1 MDVTRIEL
9 DTAEHHD
16 RLAPDWLRW
25 LGAIG
30 WRILVTLALGAF
42 LVLIAAALSTTTVA
56 VIVSIL
62 IAAACSPY
70 IQRLRARG
78 WSRSKAAAAGTLAA
92 AGVILGAVVLIALA
106 VVPYIV
112 EVLQAVQGAIA
123 NLQRVLTETGLP
135 PEIAA
140 IVGDIVTGLQT
151 WLSAQTS
158 GLTDAAATLGTI
170 GVLSLFTVFFLLQDG
185 DKAWAWLIRPARE
198 WRRARLEQAG
208 HDTLLQVG
216 GYLRG
221 SSVNAAVDAVTD
233 FAFLLVLGVPLAGP
247 LAVLVFFA
255 GFVPYV
261 GNFLATLTLI
271 LLAFASGGPVVV
283 LALIA
288 LIAATNV
295 IKHRRLSPLIF
306 GKTVNLH
313 PAVILVALPT
323 GLALAGV
330 VGLFLAVPVA
340 AFLPAV
346 WGAAAS
352 VLNEDPDEQ
361 TARVPGALEVPAWLD
376 RLAQWS
382 WRVLIVLG
390 LTWLAIGAAAAVP
403 LVVGPMTVAIIL
415 AATLIPAVDSLMR
428 RGWTRG
434 QASIVVAVVA
444 WAVVVV
450 FTVLSVIV
458 LANQG
463 AAMVATSEQGSS
475 ALAGVDW
482 PSAIAAGFGGGIL
495 QTIREVL
502 TGLAALFV
510 GLVLSAVL
518 SFFVLRDG
526 SRGWAALTRGLP
538 GWRHDIVDRAGSRAV
553 EILGGYMI
561 STGVLSAFGAGT
573 QFVIMVV
580 LGLPLAAPVAV
591 LSFFLGFIPYIGSF
605 LATGVALLITI
616 AVGDTSDIVIM
627 VIWTVV
633 FNIVQGSIIAPLV
646 YGKAV
651 SLHPAIVLLAIPAGG
666 QLAGVVGMFLAVPVL
681 GVISASWRS
690 ILQVLGDRPPS
701 PEVAP
706 DADASAITLSGATV
720 PGPEAEAIVP
730 SS

>member
-1 MDVTRIEL
+1 MDATRL
-9 DTAEHHD
+9 DPGAGPHD
-16 RLAPDWLRW
+16 ELAPDWLRW

-42 LVLIAAALSTTTVA
+42 LVAIAVALSTTTVS

-62 IAAACSPY
+62 VAAAMSPY
-70 IQRLRARG
+70 IQHMRARG
-78 WSRSKAAAAGTLAA
+78 WSRSKAAAVGT
-92 AGVILGAVVLIALA
+92 LGAVGLIVAALILIALA
-106 VVPYIV
+106 IVPYMVQIA
-112 EVLQAVQGAIA
+112 QAVQQAIA
-123 NLQRVLTETGLP
+123 QLQSALTDTALP
-135 PEIAA
+135 PEIAGVIA
-140 IVGDIVTGLQT
+140 SIATGLQT
-151 WLSAQTS
+151 WLSAETS
-158 GLTDAAATLGTI
+158 AITGSLATLGTI
-170 GVLSLFTVFFLLQDG
+170 GVLSLFTLFFLLQDG
-185 DKAWAWLIRPARE
+185 DKAWAWIVRPAST
-198 WRRARLEQAG
+198 WRRATLEEAG
-208 HDTLLQVG
+208 HETLLQVG

-221 SSVNAAVDAVTD
+221 SSVNAAVDGLTD
-233 FAFLLVLGVPLAGP
+233 FVFLTILSVPLAGP

-261 GNFLATLTLI
+261 GNFLATLTLV
-271 LLAFASGGPVVV
+271 LLTYASGGLVDVVV
-283 LALIA
+283 LLGLIGV
-288 LIAATNV
+288 TNV
-295 IKHRRLSPLIF
+295 IKRRRLSPLIF

-313 PAVILVALPT
+313 PAVILIALPT
-323 GLALAGV
+323 GLALGGV

-352 VLNEDPDEQ
+352 VLNDGPEEASD
-361 TARVPGALEVPAWLD
+361 RVPGAQEVPAWLD

-382 WRVLIVLG
+382 WRLLIVLG
-390 LTWLAIGAAAAVP
+390 LGWLAIEAAAAVP
-403 LVVGPMTVAIIL
+403 LVVGPLTVAIIL
-415 AATLIPAVDSLMR
+415 AATLLPAVRILMH

-434 QASIVVAVVA
+434 RASIVVTVVA

-458 LANQG
+458 LAKQG
-463 AAMVATSEQGSS
+463 AAIVATSTQGSS
-475 ALAGVDW
+475 VLAGVDW
-482 PSAIAAGFGGGIL
+482 PSAIASGFGGGIL
-495 QTIREVL
+495 ATIRDVL
-502 TGLAALFV
+502 TGLTALFV

-526 SRGWAALTRGLP
+526 SRGWAALTRSLP
-538 GWRHDIVDRAGSRAV
+538 GWRHDIVDRAGTRAV

-561 STGVLSAFGAGT
+561 STGVLSAFGAAT
-573 QFVIMVV
+573 QFVIMVL

-616 AVGDTSDIVIM
+616 AVGSTTDILVM
-627 VIWTVV
+627 VGWTVV

-681 GVISASWRS
+681 GLIAASWRS
-690 ILQVLGDRPPS
+690 VLQVLGDTPPTPS
-701 PEVAP
+701 VATDSGSSDPPESVP
-706 DADASAITLSGATV
+706 STSGL
-720 PGPEAEAIVP
+720 GPEAAAP
-730 SS
+730 TS

>member
-1 MDVTRIEL
+1 VDATRL
-9 DTAEHHD
+9 DPEAGTHD
-16 RLAPDWLRW
+16 ALAPDWLRW

-30 WRILVTLALGAF
+30 WRILVSLALGAF
-42 LVLIAAALSTTTVA
+42 LVAIAVALSTTTVS

-62 IAAACSPY
+62 VAAAVSPY
-70 IQRLRARG
+70 IQNMRARG
-78 WSRSKAAAAGTLAA
+78 WSRSKAAAAGTVGAV
-92 AGVILGAVVLIALA
+92 GIILGALILIALA
-106 VVPYIV
+106 IVPYVVQI
-112 EVLQAVQGAIA
+112 LQAVQQAIIR
-123 NLQRVLTETGLP
+123 LQAAMTDSGLP
-135 PEIAA
+135 PEIAGLL
-140 IVGDIVTGLQT
+140 GDIVTELQT
-151 WLSAQTS
+151 WLSAETS
-158 GLTDAAATLGTI
+158 AITGNLATLGTI
-170 GVLSLFTVFFLLQDG
+170 GVLSLFTLFFLLQDG
-185 DKAWAWLIRPARE
+185 DKAWAWLVRPASA
-198 WRRARLEQAG
+198 WRRATLEKAG

-221 SSVNAAVDAVTD
+221 SSVNAAVDALTD
-233 FAFLLVLGVPLAGP
+233 FLFLLILGVPLAGP

-261 GNFLATLTLI
+261 GNFLATLTLV
-271 LLAFASGGPVVV
+271 LLTFASGGIVSVII
-283 LALIA
+283 LLGLIA
-288 LIAATNV
+288 ITNV

-313 PAVILVALPT
+313 PAVILIALPT
-323 GLALAGV
+323 GLALGGV

-340 AFLPAV
+340 AFLPAI

-352 VLNEDPDEQ
+352 VLNEDPEEGTD
-361 TARVPGALEVPAWLD
+361 RVPGAQEVPAWLD

-382 WRVLIVLG
+382 WRLLIVLG
-390 LTWLAIGAAAAVP
+390 LGWIAIEAAATVP

-415 AATLIPAVDSLMR
+415 AATLLPAVRILMR

-458 LANQG
+458 LAKQG
-463 AAMVATSEQGSS
+463 TEIVTTSTKGSS

-482 PSAIAAGFGGGIL
+482 PSAIASGFGGGIL
-495 QTIREVL
+495 ATIQDVL
-502 TGLAALFV
+502 TGLAGLFV

-526 SRGWAALTRGLP
+526 SRGWVRLTRGLS
-538 GWRHDIVDRAGSRAV
+538 GWRHDIVDRAGTRAV

-616 AVGDTSDIVIM
+616 AVGSTTDILVMIG
-627 VIWTVV
+627 WTVV

-666 QLAGVVGMFLAVPVL
+666 QLAGVVGMFLAVPLL
-681 GVISASWRS
+681 GLIAASWRS
-690 ILQVLGDRPPS
+690 VLQVLGDRPPTPS
-701 PEVAP
+701 VAT
-706 DADASAITLSGATV
+706 DSDASD
-720 PGPEAEAIVP
+720 PPESIPSTTGFESEAAAP
-730 SS
+730 TS

>member
-1 MDVTRIEL
+1 VDVTRL
-9 DTAEHHD
+9 DGAAGRPD
-16 RLAPDWLRW
+16 PLAPDWLRW

-30 WRILVTLALGAF
+30 WRVLVTLALGAL
-42 LVLIAAALSTTTVA
+42 LVAIAVALSTTTVS

-62 IAAACSPY
+62 VAAAVSPY
-70 IQRLRARG
+70 ILNMRARG
-78 WSRSKAAAAGTLAA
+78 WSRSKAAAVGTLGAT
-92 AGVILGAVVLIALA
+92 GVIVGALVLIAVA

-112 EVLQAVQGAIA
+112 EVLQAVQQAIGR
-123 NLQRVLTETGLP
+123 LQVAATDSGLP
-135 PEIAA
+135 PEIATLA
-140 IVGDIVTGLQT
+140 GQIASGLQS
-151 WLSAQTS
+151 WLSTETS
-158 GLTDAAATLGTI
+158 AITGAAATLGTI
-170 GVLSLFTVFFLLQDG
+170 GMLALFTLFFLLQDG
-185 DKAWAWLIRPARE
+185 DKAWEWLLRPASQ
-198 WRRARLEQAG
+198 WRRATLEEAG

-221 SSVNAAVDAVTD
+221 SSVNAAVDALTD
-233 FAFLLVLGVPLAGP
+233 FVFLFVLGVPLAGP

-261 GNFLATLTLI
+261 GNFLATLTLV

-283 LALIA
+283 LILLGLIGV
-288 LIAATNV
+288 TNV

-313 PAVILVALPT
+313 PAVILLALPT
-323 GLALAGV
+323 GLALGGM

-352 VLNEDPDEQ
+352 VLNEGPEQ
-361 TARVPGALEVPAWLD
+361 ASDGESAAQTVPAWLD

-382 WRVLIVLG
+382 WRLLIVLG
-390 LTWLAIGAAAAVP
+390 LGWLAIEIAASVP
-403 LVVGPMTVAIIL
+403 LVVGPMTVAVIL
-415 AATLIPAVDSLMR
+415 AATLLPAVRNLMR

-434 QASIVVAVVA
+434 RASIVVAVTA

-450 FTVLSVIV
+450 FTVVSVIV
-458 LANQG
+458 LAKQG
-463 AAMVATSEQGSS
+463 AEIVTTSEKGSS
-475 ALAGVDW
+475 ALGGVDW
-482 PSAIAAGFGGGIL
+482 PTAIASGVGDGIL
-495 QTIREVL
+495 QSIQEVVTAL
-502 TGLAALFV
+502 TALFV
-510 GLVLSAVL
+510 GIVLSAVL

-526 SRGWAALTRGLP
+526 SRGWGALTHGLP

-573 QFVIMVV
+573 QFLIMVV

-616 AVGDTSDIVIM
+616 AAGSNTDILIM
-627 VIWTVV
+627 LIWTVV
-633 FNIVQGSIIAPLV
+633 FNIVQGSVIAPLL

-681 GVISASWRS
+681 GVISASWRAV
-690 ILQVLGDRPPS
+690 LQVLGERPPTPS
-701 PEVAP
+701 VALDGDP
-706 DADASAITLSGATV
+706 AGPPGSEPGH
-720 PGPEAEAIVP
+720 PGPEPQALTP
-730 SS
+730 ST

>member
-1 MDVTRIEL
+1 MDATRL
-9 DTAEHHD
+9 DPEAGTHD
-16 RLAPDWLRW
+16 ALAPDWLRW

-30 WRILVTLALGAF
+30 WRILVSLALGAF
-42 LVLIAAALSTTTVA
+42 LVAIAVALSTTTVS

-62 IAAACSPY
+62 VAAAVSPY
-70 IQRLRARG
+70 IQNMRARG
-78 WSRSKAAAAGTLAA
+78 WSRSKAAAAGTVGAV
-92 AGVILGAVVLIALA
+92 GVIVGALILIALA
-106 VVPYIV
+106 IVPYVVQI
-112 EVLQAVQGAIA
+112 LQAVQ
-123 NLQRVLTETGLP
+123 Q
-135 PEIAA
+135 A
-140 IVGDIVTGLQT
+140 IVRLQT
-151 WLSAQTS
+151 VMTDSAT
-158 GLTDAAATLGTI
+158 
-170 GVLSLFTVFFLLQDG
+170 
-185 DKAWAWLIRPARE
+185 PARDR
-198 WRRARLEQAG
+198 WPRRRHRDRAPDVAVDRDISHHRFPRDCSGRSACCRCSPSSSCSRTATRPGRGSSGRQASGAARRSQKAG

-221 SSVNAAVDAVTD
+221 SSVNAAVDALTD
-233 FAFLLVLGVPLAGP
+233 FVFLLILGVPLAGP

-261 GNFLATLTLI
+261 GNFLATLTLV
-271 LLAFASGGPVVV
+271 LLTFASGGIVAV
-283 LALIA
+283 LVLLGLIG
-288 LIAATNV
+288 ITNV

-313 PAVILVALPT
+313 PAVILIALPT
-323 GLALAGV
+323 GLALGGV

-340 AFLPAV
+340 AFLPAI

-352 VLNEDPDEQ
+352 VLNEGPEQGSDRAPDAQ
-361 TARVPGALEVPAWLD
+361 EVPAWLD

-382 WRVLIVLG
+382 WRLLIVLG
-390 LTWLAIGAAAAVP
+390 LGWLAIEAAATVP

-415 AATLIPAVDSLMR
+415 AATLLPAVRSLMR

-434 QASIVVAVVA
+434 QASIVVTVVA

-450 FTVLSVIV
+450 FTVLSIVV
-458 LANQG
+458 LAKQG
-463 AAMVATSEQGSS
+463 TEIVTTSTKGSS

-482 PSAIAAGFGGGIL
+482 PSAIASGFGGGIL
-495 QTIREVL
+495 ATINDVL
-502 TGLAALFV
+502 TGLVGLFV

-526 SRGWAALTRGLP
+526 SRGWVRLTRGLS
-538 GWRHDIVDRAGSRAV
+538 GWRHDIVDRAGTRAV

-605 LATGVALLITI
+605 LATGVAFLITI
-616 AVGDTSDIVIM
+616 AVGSPADIVIM
-627 VIWTVV
+627 LVWTVV

-666 QLAGVVGMFLAVPVL
+666 ELAGVVGMFLAVPLL
-681 GVISASWRS
+681 GLIAASWRS
-690 ILQVLGDRPPS
+690 VLQVLGDRPPTPS
-701 PEVAP
+701 VATGS
-706 DADASAITLSGATV
+706 DASDPPESV
-720 PGPEAEAIVP
+720 PSTTGFEPEAAAP
-730 SS
+730 TG

>member
-1 MDVTRIEL
+1 VDATPL
-9 DTAEHHD
+9 DPEAGSHD
-16 RLAPDWLRW
+16 ALAPDWLRW

-42 LVLIAAALSTTTVA
+42 LVAIGVALSTTTVS

-62 IAAACSPY
+62 VAAACSPY
-70 IQRLRARG
+70 IQHMRARG
-78 WSRSKAAAAGTLAA
+78 WSRSKAAAVGT
-92 AGVILGAVVLIALA
+92 LGAVGVIVGALVLIALA
-106 VVPYIV
+106 VVPYLVQIG
-112 EVLQAVQGAIA
+112 QAVNDAIA
-123 NLQRVLTETGLP
+123 HLQTVLTNSALP
-135 PEIAA
+135 PDLAGVVAEIA
-140 IVGDIVTGLQT
+140 TGLQT
-151 WLSAQTS
+151 WLSNETS
-158 GLTDAAATLGTI
+158 AIASALATLGTI
-170 GVLSLFTVFFLLQDG
+170 GMLSLFTLYFLLQDG
-185 DKAWAWLIRPARE
+185 DKAWVWLLRPASE
-198 WRRARLEQAG
+198 WRRATLEDAG

-221 SSVNAAVDAVTD
+221 SSVNAAVDAMTD
-233 FAFLLVLGVPLAGP
+233 FVFLLVLGVPLAGP

-261 GNFLATLTLI
+261 GNFLATLTLV

-283 LALIA
+283 IVLLGLIGV
-288 LIAATNV
+288 TNV

-313 PAVILVALPT
+313 PAVILIALPT
-323 GLALAGV
+323 GLALGGM

-352 VLNEDPDEQ
+352 VLNEGPEQ
-361 TARVPGALEVPAWLD
+361 VSDGRPGAQAVPTWLD

-382 WRVLIVLG
+382 WRLLIVLG
-390 LTWLAIGAAAAVP
+390 LAWLAIEAAAAVP

-415 AATLIPAVDSLMR
+415 AATLLPAVGSLTR

-434 QASIVVAVVA
+434 RASIVVAVTA

-458 LANQG
+458 LAKQG
-463 AAMVATSEQGSS
+463 TAIVTTSTKGSS
-475 ALAGVDW
+475 VLAGVDW
-482 PSAIAAGFGGGIL
+482 PSAIASGFGGGIL
-495 QTIREVL
+495 ATIQGVL
-502 TGLAALFV
+502 TGLTALFV

-526 SRGWAALTRGLP
+526 SRGWAALTRSLP
-538 GWRHDIVDRAGSRAV
+538 GWRHDIVDRAGTRAV

-573 QFVIMVV
+573 QFVIMVI

-616 AVGDTSDIVIM
+616 AVGSTTDIVIM
-627 VIWTVV
+627 LVWTVV

-681 GVISASWRS
+681 GLIAASWRS
-690 ILQVLGDRPPS
+690 VLQVLGDRPPTPSTATDSESSDRPTSEIS
-701 PEVAP
+701 PAGLEPQA
-706 DADASAITLSGATV
+706 ADPRA
-720 PGPEAEAIVP
+720 
-730 SS
+730 

>member
-1 MDVTRIEL
+1 MDATRL
-9 DTAEHHD
+9 DPGAGSHGE
-16 RLAPDWLRW
+16 LAPDWLRW

-30 WRILVTLALGAF
+30 WRVLVTLALGAF
-42 LVLIAAALSTTTVA
+42 LLAIAVALSTTTVS

-62 IAAACSPY
+62 VAAACSPY
-70 IQRLRARG
+70 IQHMRARG
-78 WSRSKAAAAGTLAA
+78 WSRSKAAAVGTVGAV
-92 AGVILGAVVLIALA
+92 GVILGALLLIALA
-106 VVPYIV
+106 VVPYMVQIV
-112 EVLQAVQGAIA
+112 QAVQQAIVRLQAV
-123 NLQRVLTETGLP
+123 VTESALP
-135 PEIAA
+135 PEIAGL
-140 IVGDIVTGLQT
+140 VGDVATGLQT
-151 WLSAQTS
+151 WLSAET
-158 GLTDAAATLGTI
+158 AAITGSLATLGTI
-170 GVLSLFTVFFLLQDG
+170 GVLSLFTLFFLLQDG
-185 DKAWAWLIRPARE
+185 DKAWAWLLRPAST
-198 WRRARLEQAG
+198 WRRATLEEAG

-221 SSVNAAVDAVTD
+221 SSVNAAVDGLTD
-233 FAFLLVLGVPLAGP
+233 FVFLLVLGVPLAGP

-261 GNFLATLTLI
+261 GNFLATLTLV
-271 LLAFASGGPVVV
+271 LLANASGGIMVV
-283 LALIA
+283 IA
-288 LIAATNV
+288 LLGLIGFTNV

-323 GLALAGV
+323 GLALGGL

-352 VLNEDPDEQ
+352 VLNEGPEEEIDH
-361 TARVPGALEVPAWLD
+361 VPGAQEVPVWLD

-382 WRVLIVLG
+382 WRLLIVLG
-390 LTWLAIGAAAAVP
+390 LGWLAIEAAATVP

-415 AATLIPAVDSLMR
+415 AATLLPAVRILMR
-428 RGWTRG
+428 RGWNRG
-434 QASIVVAVVA
+434 QASIVVTVVA

-450 FTVLSVIV
+450 FTVLSIVV
-458 LANQG
+458 LAKQG
-463 AAMVATSEQGSS
+463 TDIVTTSTQGSS
-475 ALAGVDW
+475 VLAGVDW
-482 PSAIAAGFGGGIL
+482 PSAIASGFGGGVL
-495 QTIREVL
+495 QTIRDVL
-502 TGLAALFV
+502 TGLTALFV

-526 SRGWAALTRGLP
+526 SRGWAALTRSLP
-538 GWRHDIVDRAGSRAV
+538 GWRHDIVDRAGTRAV

-561 STGVLSAFGAGT
+561 STGVLSAFGAAT

-616 AVGDTSDIVIM
+616 AVGSTTDILVM
-627 VIWTVV
+627 VGWTVV

-681 GVISASWRS
+681 GLIAASWRS
-690 ILQVLGDRPPS
+690 VLQVLGDRPPT
-701 PEVAP
+701 P
-706 DADASAITLSGATV
+706 SGATDSDGSEPSESV
-720 PGPEAEAIVP
+720 RSKPGFEPEASAP
-730 SS
+730 TS

>member
-1 MDVTRIEL
+1 VDVTRTEL
-9 DTAEHHD
+9 DAAEHHD

-92 AGVILGAVVLIALA
+92 TGVIVGAIALIAVA

-112 EVLQAVQGAIA
+112 QILQAVQAAIVH
-123 NLQRVLTETGLP
+123 LQRVLTDSGLP
-135 PEIAA
+135 VEIAS
-140 IVGDIVTGLQT
+140 IVGDVVTGLQT

-158 GLTDAAATLGTI
+158 SLTDTAATLGTI

-198 WRRARLEQAG
+198 WRRERLEQAG

-233 FAFLLVLGVPLAGP
+233 FVFLLILGVPLAGP

-261 GNFLATLTLI
+261 GNFLATLTIL

-283 LALIA
+283 LVLIA

-340 AFLPAV
+340 AFLPAL

-352 VLNEDPDEQ
+352 VLNEDPDVR
-361 TARVPGALEVPAWLD
+361 TTRVPGALEVPAWLD

-463 AAMVATSEQGSS
+463 AAMVATGEQGSS

-482 PSAIAAGFGGGIL
+482 PAAIAAGFGGGIL

-502 TGLAALFV
+502 TGLTALFV

-627 VIWTVV
+627 VIWTVI

-690 ILQVLGDRPPS
+690 VLQVLGDRPPAPELATDTDAAAVAMAGAS
-701 PEVAP
+701 P
-706 DADASAITLSGATV
+706 
-720 PGPEAEAIVP
+720 PGPEAEAILP